1 MQQAWR
7 WFGPDDPV
15 TLDHARQAGASAI
28 VTALHQIY
36 DGRVW
41 PLADILARKALV
53 EKAGLVWSVVES
65 IPVHASIKI
74 GSAQAATFIGHYKDT
89 IRNLGQAGIP
99 TVCYNFMPVVDWT
112 RTDLAFALP
121 TTGYALRFDAVDFA
135 AYELFVLK
143 RKTAA
148 QDFPPARIAEAE
160 ARFKAMTPSRIETIE
175 RNLIAGLP
183 HYQEQ
188 DDTLPPAILCDLDG
202 TLAIIHDRSPFDA
215 KRCETDLLNIPVAE
229 IVKTYH
235 EKGVKIILMSGRE
248 DSSRSQTMNWLSYN
262 KIPYNA
268 LYMRKTGDIRKD
280 SVVKKELYEAHVKR
294 QFFVQFVLDD
304 RNQVVDLWRLDLG
317 LLCLQVN
324 YGDF

>member
-1 MQQAWR
+1 MKKLLILRGLPASGKSTFARNLLTENPHAWKR
-7 WFGPDDPV
+7 LNKDELRAMLDNSMHSNPNEKFVERVRDFMLVEALKEGKHVVIDDTNLSDRPIERITQV
-15 TLDHARQAGASAI
+15 VQKYMKDSGDKVNIEIKGFDTTLDECLERDEKRDKK
-28 VTALHQIY
+28 V
-36 DGRVW
+36 GRDVIIRMYKQH
-41 PLADILARKALV
+41 IL
-53 EKAGLVWSVVES
+53 
-65 IPVHASIKI
+65 
-74 GSAQAATFIGHYKDT
+74 KD
-89 IRNLGQAGIP
+89 
-99 TVCYNFMPVVDWT
+99 
-112 RTDLAFALP
+112 
-121 TTGYALRFDAVDFA
+121 
-135 AYELFVLK
+135 
-143 RKTAA
+143 
-148 QDFPPARIAEAE
+148 
-160 ARFKAMTPSRIETIE
+160 E
-175 RNLIAGLP
+175 RGP

>member
-1 MQQAWR
+1 MLDNSMHSNPNEKFVERVRDFMLVEALKE
-7 WFGPDDPV
+7 GKHVVIDDTNLSDRPIERITQV
-15 TLDHARQAGASAI
+15 VQKYMKDSGDKVNIEIKGFDTTLDECLERDEKRDKK
-28 VTALHQIY
+28 V
-36 DGRVW
+36 GRDVIIRMYKQH
-41 PLADILARKALV
+41 IL
-53 EKAGLVWSVVES
+53 
-65 IPVHASIKI
+65 
-74 GSAQAATFIGHYKDT
+74 KD
-89 IRNLGQAGIP
+89 
-99 TVCYNFMPVVDWT
+99 
-112 RTDLAFALP
+112 
-121 TTGYALRFDAVDFA
+121 
-135 AYELFVLK
+135 
-143 RKTAA
+143 
-148 QDFPPARIAEAE
+148 
-160 ARFKAMTPSRIETIE
+160 E
-175 RNLIAGLP
+175 RGP